1 MAALLAANVGNERC
15 GRIGQLMNRF
25 ENWFC
30 STNFWSKA
38 TQNRLLPAM
47 LQGFDLGSSVLE
59 LGAGTGAATASLA
72 QKFPSVTSLEYSA
85 ASAAR
90 ISQGFSQPQ
99 LSAQQKVANS
109 ARGAK
114 GVASGIVPGVVRV
127 VQGDAAHLPFA
138 AGSFSCAIAILVL
151 HHLRS
156 AESQDRALAEI
167 CRVLQPGG
175 MFVAFEINDGW
186 LQRTMHIGS
195 TFVPIA
201 AGAANARV
209 TAAGFSRVA
218 VDFRRGGFLLRAQ
231 RAESQNGNFQ

>member
-1 MAALLAANVGNERC
+1 MVVAAIATDVSTARC
-15 GRIGQLMNRF
+15 GRIGPIMNRF

-85 ASAAR
+85 ASAVR
-90 ISQGFSQPQ
+90 IAQSFSQPQ
-99 LSAQQKVANS
+99 HSAEQEVASS
-109 ARGAK
+109 ARAAK
-114 GVASGIVPGVVRV
+114 GVASGIAPGVVRV

-156 AESQDRALAEI
+156 PESQDRALAEI

-195 TFVPIA
+195 TFVPMA
-201 AGAANARV
+201 ASAANARLN
-209 TAAGFSRVA
+209 AAGFSRVA
-218 VDFRRGGFLLRAQ
+218 VDFRRGGFLLRAK
-231 RAESQNGNFQ
+231 RAESQNGNF